1 MHDSTN
7 DPLKNTTTQNTNQ
20 PAHDIILPEGW
31 SPTKGYSAG
40 ILAQAGRHLFIA
52 GQIGWNAEQVFESDD
67 FLDQFAQAL
76 ENVVAVLKQ
85 SGGQITDLTE
95 MTIYVT
101 DLDAYRNA
109 GKALGTIWKAK
120 VGRHYPAMA
129 LVGVAG
135 LVELRAKVEIRAR
148 AVIL

>member
-1 MHDSTN
+1 MNESIKDQSKAEKAETKPSHE
-7 DPLKNTTTQNTNQ
+7 
-20 PAHDIILPEGW
+20 IIHPEGW
-31 SPTKGYSAG
+31 LATKGYSAG
-40 ILAQAGRHLFIA
+40 ILAQSGRQLFIA
-52 GQIGWNAEQVFESDD
+52 GQIGWNTQQVFESDV

-85 SGGQITDLTE
+85 GGGQITDLTE

-109 GKALGTIWKAK
+109 GKALGSIWKDK
-120 VGRHYPAMA
+120 IGRHYPAMA

-135 LVELRAKVEIRAR
+135 LVEPRAKVEIQAR
-148 AVIL
+148 AVISQ